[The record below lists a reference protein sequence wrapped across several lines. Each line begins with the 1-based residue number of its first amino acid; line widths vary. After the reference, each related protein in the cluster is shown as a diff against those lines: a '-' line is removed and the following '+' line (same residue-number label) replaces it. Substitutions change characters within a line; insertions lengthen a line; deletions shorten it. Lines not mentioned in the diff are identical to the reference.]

1 MSYFSGHVHCPVI
14 PVMICRKFMIRFC
27 QYFQTCLKLL
37 RNDMMIRFCQHV
49 QTCLKLIYITSQALE
64 LATSLAVHTF
74 NDQRISREALLSI
87 DHTINMTWHGD
98 QETTFI
104 KASFKAQRN
113 PASPSST
120 LTRINERKCNHQV
133 KIFKLF
139 SFVLVSKNLLGP
151 LI

>member
-1 MSYFSGHVHCPVI
+1 
-14 PVMICRKFMIRFC
+14 MISRNFMIRFC

-37 RNDMMIRFCQHV
+37 RNDMMIRLCQHV
-49 QTCLKLIYITSQALE
+49 QTCLELIYITSQALE
-64 LATSLAVHTF
+64 LATSLAVHTLF

-120 LTRINERKCNHQV
+120 LTRINERKCNPQV

-139 SFVLVSKNLLGP
+139 SFVLVSKSYSVQ
-151 LI
+151 